1 MYKISITELADADL
15 DEIISYIAVELAAP
29 KAASDFTDAVEACY
43 ANIQRNPM
51 CYEASRDPRLRDEG
65 YRRAVIK
72 NYIMLYKVFPE
83 RGDVIVFRFFYGR
96 RDYVNLI

>member
-1 MYKISITELADADL
+1 MYKLTVTELADADL

-29 KAASDFTDAVEACY
+29 QAASAFADGVGD
-43 ANIQRNPM
+43 
-51 CYEASRDPRLRDEG
+51 CYEGIKQNPLSFETSRDLRLKDEG

-83 RGDVIVFRFFYGR
+83 RKEVVVYRFFYGR